1 MNWDRIEGNWKEI
14 QGQAKQQWGKLTN
27 DDLTIINGR
36 REELEG
42 TLQNRYGYAKDAV
55 IIEVDNWLGR
65 M

>member
-27 DDLTIINGR
+27 DDLAIINGR